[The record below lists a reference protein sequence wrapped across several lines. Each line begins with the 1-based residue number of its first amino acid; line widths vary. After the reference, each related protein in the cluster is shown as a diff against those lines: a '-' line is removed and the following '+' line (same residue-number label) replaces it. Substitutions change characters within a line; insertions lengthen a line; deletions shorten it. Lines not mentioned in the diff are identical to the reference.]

1 MDEGTT
7 QERIDQLMRV
17 DTTALINIIRD
28 MEHKLTEY
36 QRQDKIPLW
45 AQALETRLEQIE
57 KLRQSDILGSG
68 GASNQNAGSS
78 VPVTGISED
87 RLLARVRGEIEAAI
101 SGLHLQ
107 LDTKVSS
114 AGLEMERLHK
124 LLQIRP
130 TNSDLQQVV
139 LNIRNIE
146 AKNAEKIEELSDSVM
161 QSLQKKLSE
170 EMITLLDELK
180 NGSNK
185 SDEHQKFIRTQMQTY
200 NQEIAKVRSEMS
212 SQFDSVA
219 QDVMLLRSQMKGS
232 DEMIRRQAETHMQDM
247 NKVNI
252 TFEELK
258 TELKTSQKAAE
269 LEKRALNQEMKS
281 LEDRLHSA
289 LDRLNTKQEGTQRT
303 LEETQNALT
312 ELDNNFSTFK
322 IESNMEIE
330 GLQKIVKHMDHI
342 LTEEQK
348 RMKQM
353 VSWHIYTQYA
363 LLRWFL
369 CLF

>member
-1 MDEGTT
+1 MNEETT

-17 DTTALINIIRD
+17 DTAALINIIRD

-45 AQALETRLEQIE
+45 AQALETRLEQLE
-57 KLRQSDILGSG
+57 KLRQADLMSSNS
-68 GASNQNAGSS
+68 ASNQNAGSS

-139 LNIRNIE
+139 LNIRTIE
-146 AKNAEKIEELSDSVM
+146 SKNLEKIDEMTESVM
-161 QSLQKKLSE
+161 QSLQKRLSE
-170 EMITLLDELK
+170 EMVGLLDELK
-180 NGSNK
+180 NGSSK
-185 SDEHQKFIRTQMQTY
+185 SDEHQKLIRTQMQSY
-200 NQEIAKVRSEMS
+200 NQEIAKVRSEMTI
-212 SQFDSVA
+212 QFDSVG

-247 NKVNI
+247 NKVNA

-258 TELKTSQKAAE
+258 TELKNSQKTAE
-269 LEKRALNQEMKS
+269 QEKRVLTQELKAV
-281 LEDRLHSA
+281 EDRFHGSV
-289 LDRLNTKQEGTQRT
+289 DRLNTKQDSTQRT
-303 LEETQNALT
+303 LEETQTALT
-312 ELDNNFSTFK
+312 ELDNNFSTFR
-322 IESNMEIE
+322 IEANMEIE
-330 GLQKIVKHMDHI
+330 GLQKIMKHMDHI

-353 VSWHIYTQYA
+353 VGVCM
-363 LLRWFL
+363 
-369 CLF
+369 CLGCISMDICMYV